1 VDGTRWAEA
10 CGAAAQGR
18 AGALAG
24 LLVALRSASA
34 PADRAAAVEALLTA
48 PPGLWPY
55 LDRHARQVPPAAQPL
70 VAARRADGLARLLAS
85 LDADGRTREA
95 AVCALERGGG
105 PLVATALALRTA
117 DWVAPVRAR
126 ALEALARRTAP
137 DEAAAAVRVLVRMR
151 GRRRAKGALAAYRAL
166 LAEPERRRSVR
177 ALAADPDPPTRRFG
191 MELALEI
198 GAYVRGDLLRTA
210 LHDRDPV
217 CRRLCARR
225 LLELDPDQAGRL
237 LWARSAVVREL
248 AVLALPD
255 DVPAA
260 RLLTPLADRA
270 RVVRAQARW
279 KLWSRGE
286 PPAAVYRRELARYGP
301 GTPPRLG
308 AGVAAG
314 LGECGDA
321 SDVPRLL
328 RLASLPAAS
337 PAVRRAAVRAAA
349 RLARPGEPPPQ
360 LRTFTHDPDP
370 AVAREARA
378 ALERPGVG

>member
-1 VDGTRWAEA
+1 
-10 CGAAAQGR
+10 
-18 AGALAG
+18 
-24 LLVALRSASA
+24 
-34 PADRAAAVEALLTA
+34 
-48 PPGLWPY
+48 
-55 LDRHARQVPPAAQPL
+55 
-70 VAARRADGLARLLAS
+70 
-85 LDADGRTREA
+85 
-95 AVCALERGGG
+95 
-105 PLVATALALRTA
+105 
-117 DWVAPVRAR
+117 
-126 ALEALARRTAP
+126 
-137 DEAAAAVRVLVRMR
+137 
-151 GRRRAKGALAAYRAL
+151 
-166 LAEPERRRSVR
+166 
-177 ALAADPDPPTRRFG
+177 

-260 RLLTPLADRA
+260 RLLTPLTDRA

-308 AGVAAG
+308 AGLAAG
-314 LGECGDA
+314 LGECGDT

-328 RLASLPAAS
+328 RLASLPGAT

-349 RLARPGEPPPQ
+349 RLAHPGELPP
-360 LRTFTHDPDP
+360 LLGAFANDPDP
-370 AVAREARA
+370 AVAREAKA
-378 ALERPGVG
+378 ALEPPGAAGVG